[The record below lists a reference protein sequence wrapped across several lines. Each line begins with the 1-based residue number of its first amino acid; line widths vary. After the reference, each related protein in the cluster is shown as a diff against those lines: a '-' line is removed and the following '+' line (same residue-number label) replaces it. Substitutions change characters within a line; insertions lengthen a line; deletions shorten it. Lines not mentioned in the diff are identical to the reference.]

1 MASAAVAPSAVNPTE
16 SPPAPVT
23 GYPLAVTGSMMTGT
37 STACPLFSTQLRTR
51 SFYTGDKRAGMESLG
66 VQRLPSG
73 QRNRPRDLNFYIMQ
87 RAKSLRQID
96 RKVRARNRCSGCT
109 RAAPRLSRRGRGGEP
124 DQAAPAFGEGLVP
137 GLSRLR
143 DRPAP
148 SLAPQ
153 HQALAPDAGARLLRL
168 RDEHQSPHP
177 PPQGNVPSARAPA
190 GGQIRPTDPAGG
202 KTRAARRD
210 SDDRHARGWQRRLAE
225 RGFQMRGHR
234 LIRRR
239 SERKEKDEES
249 EPRN

>member
-1 MASAAVAPSAVNPTE
+1 MKVSGILFPRGRACGHTQFGQLRSGVQARLYLFRE
-16 SPPAPVT
+16 SVDGFRCSGSFGCQSGRKPPAPVT
-23 GYPLAVTGSMMTGT
+23 RYPLAVTGSMMTGT

-73 QRNRPRDLNFYIMQ
+73 QRNWPRDLNFYIMQ
-87 RAKSLRQID
+87 QAKSLRQID

-109 RAAPRLSRRGRGGEP
+109 RAAPRLSRRRRGGEP

-143 DRPAP
+143 GRPAP
-148 SLAPQ
+148 GLAPQ

-177 PPQGNVPSARAPA
+177 PPQGNVPTARAPSSWPNSP
-190 GGQIRPTDPAGG
+190 G
-202 KTRAARRD
+202 
-210 SDDRHARGWQRRLAE
+210 
-225 RGFQMRGHR
+225 
-234 LIRRR
+234 
-239 SERKEKDEES
+239 
-249 EPRN
+249 